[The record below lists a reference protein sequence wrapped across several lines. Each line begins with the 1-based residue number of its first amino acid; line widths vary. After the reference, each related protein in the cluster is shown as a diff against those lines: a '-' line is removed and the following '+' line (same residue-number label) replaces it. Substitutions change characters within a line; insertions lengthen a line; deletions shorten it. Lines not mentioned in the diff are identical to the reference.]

1 MTVTGEQLKQFPS
14 AGATQDADLIYTSQS
29 GTEAATP
36 ASQLAAYANA
46 KVNPANL
53 SLRNT
58 LTGAEKLAILQS
70 GALVYAT
77 VTDLTVTNATRETFT
92 AGPTF
97 TGAITG
103 TALAVSA
110 VTGTIAIGQTVYG
123 SGVTAGTTITAG
135 SGTSWTVSP
144 SQTVASRAMGAASA
158 TQFAPG
164 FSVSITLAGTYG
176 SIFNIGV
183 NFDDGAQFDCTLA
196 GQVLSFNPTVP
207 VGVQAIN
214 ITGGQARNV
223 GTPSAGTVVDATVAP
238 GANIN
243 ASKILYAP
251 SITGSVSRTAASKFG
266 DRWSIFD
273 FGGKVDGATDDT
285 LAWQKAMASG
295 ELDIY
300 FPPGTSIISGSIA
313 LTLNY
318 QRIQGAGKWASR
330 FLMQSSNL
338 SIITDGA
345 AGGLVGCELS
355 GFRLDRAV
363 AATAGGDGINFLHVN
378 SQFLLDNLIALNQY
392 DAFALGGTDYSKV
405 DRCTA
410 QLNYHNGFY
419 VTNGAGASGPCQW
432 TINQCLAQSNSGS
445 GLLIDGTIGSGG
457 ISLGEIINF
466 STFAND
472 GFGIAA
478 LGSSGNA
485 INGLRI
491 LGGFTGQDGNSE
503 IYLDTHGGQH
513 KIVGMESELA
523 GTAVTGRTG
532 STPATNLGSGVA
544 ITANNQQVQLSSPN
558 INGTSGAGVAMVG
571 TILTID
577 NPHITNCGV
586 AAVSGT
592 QNGIT
597 CSAGST
603 SVAGGFISDTGQ
615 NSQKFGASVG
625 AGATFYATGT
635 ILRGITSPTTGAG
648 TISLINCPP

>member
-14 AGATQDADLIYTSQS
+14 AGPTQDADLVYTSQG
-29 GTEAATP
+29 GTEMAMTAV
-36 ASQLAAYANA
+36 QLAAYANA
-46 KVNPANL
+46 KVNPAAL
-53 SLRNT
+53 PFRNA
-58 LTGAEKLAILQS
+58 LTGAEKISLLQS

-77 VTDLTVTNATRETFT
+77 VTDLTTTNATIETFT
-92 AGPTF
+92 AGPNF
-97 TGAITG
+97 TGSISGATLTASAI
-103 TALAVSA
+103 
-110 VTGTIAIGQTVYG
+110 TGTIAIGQVVYG
-123 SGVTAGTTITAG
+123 AGVTAGTTITAG
-135 SGTSWTVSP
+135 SGTTWTISP
-144 SQTVASRAMGAASA
+144 SQTVTSEAMGAASA

-164 FSVSITLAGTYG
+164 FSTSITLAGTYG
-176 SIFNIGV
+176 SIANVPIY
-183 NFDDGAQFDCTLA
+183 FDTGRQWDCTLA

-207 VGVQAIN
+207 KGVQAVYAA
-214 ITGGQARNV
+214 GGSARNV

-243 ASKILYAP
+243 ANKILYAP
-251 SITGSVSRTAASKFG
+251 TAPNSMSRALNGKMNDA
-266 DRWSIFD
+266 WSIKD
-273 FGGKVDGATDDT
+273 FNGKVDGATDDT
-285 LAWQKAMASG
+285 TAWLNAMASG
-295 ELDIY
+295 ELDLY
-300 FPPGTSIISGSIA
+300 FPPGTTVISGSIA
-313 LTLNY
+313 LIFNY
-318 QRIQGAGKWASR
+318 QRIRAAGKWASR

-338 SIITDGA
+338 PVITDGA
-345 AGGLVGCELS
+345 AGGLTGCELV
-355 GFRLDRAV
+355 GFRMDRAV
-363 AATAGGDGINFLHVN
+363 PAVAGGDGLQFLHVN
-378 SQFLLDNLIALNQY
+378 SQFLIDNIIGLNQY
-392 DAFALGGTDYSKV
+392 DTFALGGTDYSKIS
-405 DRCTA
+405 RCTG
-410 QLNYHNGFY
+410 QLGYRNAIYL
-419 VTNGAGASGPCQW
+419 TNGAGASGPCQW
-432 TINQCLAQSNSGS
+432 TIDNCLGQSNGGS
-445 GLLIDGTIGSGG
+445 GLFIDGTIGTGG

-478 LGSSGNA
+478 LGSVANP

-503 IYLDTHGGQH
+503 IYLDTYGGQH

-532 STPATNLGSGVA
+532 TTPATNLGSGVA

-577 NPHITNCGV
+577 NPNITNCGIG
-586 AAVSGT
+586 AASGT

-597 CSAGST
+597 CSAGTT
-603 SVAGGFISDTGQ
+603 SAVGGFISDTGQ

-635 ILRGITSPTTGAG
+635 IVRGITSPTTGAG